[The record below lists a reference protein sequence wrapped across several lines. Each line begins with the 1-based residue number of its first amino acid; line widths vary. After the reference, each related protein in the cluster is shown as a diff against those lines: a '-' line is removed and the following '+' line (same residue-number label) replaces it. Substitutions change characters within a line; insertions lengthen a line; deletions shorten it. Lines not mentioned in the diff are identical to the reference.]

1 MKYVAVA
8 RNTQT
13 NDADLR
19 SLQNLLRK
27 LLQGQNN
34 HLTRRHFNQHFLWGK
49 VCPCT
54 KSFSSLQIFQS
65 GVSTSFDRLSMF
77 FWFVCFPCLPD
88 RAQQH
93 PVVFQVSTKVHRAP
107 KTGRFTKKE
116 NLRKYCVLWQDLETV
131 YGMRANCHLGTGGLW
146 FVRQLLTIDNGEHN
160 HTLCCKPPCAL
171 KHHYTVDCHTFGT
184 AVINCRKYAQCS
196 CIDLHWGHGD
206 YCWQCR
212 KNRYSW
218 SRSRFCI

>member
-34 HLTRRHFNQHFLWGK
+34 HLTGRHFNQHFLWGK

-54 KSFSSLQIFQS
+54 KSFPSLQIFQS

-77 FWFVCFPCLPD
+77 FWFVCFPCLLD

-107 KTGRFTKKE
+107 KTGLFTKRKICLSIVPCGKI
-116 NLRKYCVLWQDLETV
+116 LRRFMECVPT
-131 YGMRANCHLGTGGLW
+131 ATLGQVDFGLW
-146 FVRQLLTIDNGEHN
+146 GNSWPSIMENTTIQC
-160 HTLCCKPPCAL
+160 LCCKPPCTL
-171 KHHYTVDCHTFGT
+171 EHHYTVDCHTFWT
-184 AVINCRKYAQCS
+184 TVINCRKHAHCS
-196 CIDLHWGHGD
+196 YKCMSTNLNTSHIHHITE
-206 YCWQCR
+206 
-212 KNRYSW
+212 KH
-218 SRSRFCI
+218 I

>member
-1 MKYVAVA
+1 MCSILSFKFPANLLNRMQSTDYKSYQTMKYVAVA

-54 KSFSSLQIFQS
+54 NSFSSFQIFRS

-77 FWFVCFPCLPD
+77 FWFVCFPCLLD

-93 PVVFQVSTKVHRAP
+93 PVVFQVPTKVHRAP
-107 KTGRFTKKE
+107 KRRSV
-116 NLRKYCVLWQDLETV
+116 LRKGKSAQVSFLVARSWD
-131 YGMRANCHLGTGGLW
+131 GLW
-146 FVRQLLTIDNGEHN
+146 TACQLPPWDRW
-160 HTLCCKPPCAL
+160 TLVCEATPD
-171 KHHYTVDCHTFGT
+171 H
-184 AVINCRKYAQCS
+184 R
-196 CIDLHWGHGD
+196 
-206 YCWQCR
+206 
-212 KNRYSW
+212 
-218 SRSRFCI
+218 

>member
-34 HLTRRHFNQHFLWGK
+34 HLARRHFNQRFLWGK

-54 KSFSSLQIFQS
+54 NSFSSLQIFQS

-77 FWFVCFPCLPD
+77 FWFVCFPCLLD

-107 KTGRFTKKE
+107 KTGRFTKRKICASIVSCGKI
-116 NLRKYCVLWQDLETV
+116 LRRFMDCVPT
-131 YGMRANCHLGTGGLW
+131 ATLGQVDFGLW
-146 FVRQLLTIDNGEHN
+146 GNSWPSIMENTTILCTPLHCGLPYLLDHRHKLSQACSLLMQMREHKLEHIP
-160 HTLCCKPPCAL
+160 HTSYSQKNINIH
-171 KHHYTVDCHTFGT
+171 KRTHTGP
-184 AVINCRKYAQCS
+184 AK
-196 CIDLHWGHGD
+196 
-206 YCWQCR
+206 
-212 KNRYSW
+212 
-218 SRSRFCI
+218 

>member
-77 FWFVCFPCLPD
+77 FWFVCFPSLLD

-93 PVVFQVSTKVHRAP
+93 PVMFQVPTKVHRAP
-107 KTGRFTKKE
+107 KTGRFTKRKICASIVPCGKI
-116 NLRKYCVLWQDLETV
+116 LRRFMECVPT
-131 YGMRANCHLGTGGLW
+131 ATLGQVDFGLW
-146 FVRQLLTIDNGEHN
+146 GNSWPSIMENTTIRCAAN
-160 HTLCCKPPCAL
+160 HLALWNTITLW
-171 KHHYTVDCHTFGT
+171 T
-184 AVINCRKYAQCS
+184 AIPS
-196 CIDLHWGHGD
+196 GPT
-206 YCWQCR
+206 
-212 KNRYSW
+212 S
-218 SRSRFCI
+218 